1 MKKTFITLLALAG
14 VAAAVDTVQI
24 DFGRYDSQTN
34 AEGFYNIHTAENFVK
49 GNGNYNY
56 VNGGTS
62 ATTTHSLALG
72 DQQISLTF
80 THSLVDSGSSPTN
93 YAGGGL
99 VPTLSSSEENGWKN
113 PFSATLPGTV
123 SGNVFDGLTT
133 QTSNST
139 GQYVLSFSGLAAGT
153 YSLTAFG
160 GFYGND
166 GYQAVTASLGDGKV
180 ADWNSQSLS
189 GGSTTWSDSTLTS
202 SVNTI
207 SFAKDDTDNCN
218 HGYYFDVQNIIVGED
233 GLLELTISG
242 SGTTR
247 LPLNYVALSAVS
259 LDAVPEPATATLS
272 LLALAGLAMRRR
284 RK

>member
-1 MKKTFITLLALAG
+1 MKRALITLLAFAG

-24 DFGRYDSQTN
+24 DFGRYDSTTS
-34 AEGFYNIHTAENFVK
+34 AEGFYNIHTAENFVS

-80 THSLVDSGSSPTN
+80 THSLAEVNPTN

-99 VPTLSSSEENGWKN
+99 VPTLTTEESGWKN
-113 PFSATLPGTV
+113 PFSAALPGNI

-133 QTSNST
+133 QTSSST

-166 GYQAVTASLGDGKV
+166 DYQAVTASLGDGKV

-207 SFAKDDTDNCN
+207 SFAKDNTNDCN
-218 HGYYFDVQNIIVGED
+218 HGYYFDAQNIIVGED

-242 SGTTR
+242 SGATR

-272 LLALAGLAMRRR
+272 LLALAGLAARRR